1 MVAAWRHAL
10 TLHLR
15 WCRWLR
21 DQFGV
26 DVTSYMMSLCGD
38 QALRQL
44 GELGKSR
51 SVFFLSHGEQQGL
64 AVQATTSSA
73 APQPGC
79 SKQLHM
85 QLPS

>member
-1 MVAAWRHAL
+1 MHWR
-10 TLHLR
+10 
-15 WCRWLR
+15 RWLR

-51 SVFFLSHGEQQGL
+51 SVFFLSHGETQGL
-64 AVQATTSSA
+64 AVQAIAHS
-73 APQPGC
+73 
-79 SKQLHM
+79 
-85 QLPS
+85 